1 MRHSIILLL
10 GMTLWM
16 TEGHAQNVN
25 SQGAR
30 KALDD
35 FRKETRKEFEE
46 FRQQCLKEY
55 ADVVRNPWRL
65 FEETPPVPAPK
76 KDEVPPIV
84 MPEDDKGKPLK
95 DHSVVIDEVVNP
107 IPIMPLPQPI
117 EPIEETPVENQPRIS
132 FAFYGTDC
140 NVRFDKDKLFS
151 LTDISEES
159 VAQTFEQM
167 GNKDYDNMIIDCL
180 RLRDDLQLNDWAYL
194 QMLKQLSAIIAGN
207 NTNVGTLLIAYLYMQ
222 SGYKMRIGSDYER
235 LYLLFASRHTIYEQ
249 TSYSI
254 DGETYYGIES
264 LPSRLHICQ
273 AAFPKEKSLSLLLH
287 CQPKFTESTSS
298 ERTISSKEY
307 ADMAVTTHVNKNL
320 ISFYDAYP
328 ASMIDNNFMTKWA
341 TYANTPISKDVETQ
355 LYSQLKKKIKGDT
368 PLNAIEKLLNWVQT
382 GFAYEYDDKVW
393 GHDRAFFAEESLYYP
408 YCDCEDRSILFTR
421 IVRDVMGLECILV
434 YYPGHLAAAVAFTN
448 DDVRGD
454 YIMLNG
460 KRFIVCDPTYI
471 GAPVGLT
478 MPGMD
483 NQKAKVI
490 LLNK

>member
-16 TEGHAQNVN
+16 TGGHAQNVN

-95 DHSVVIDEVVNP
+95 DHSVVIDEIVN
-107 IPIMPLPQPI
+107 
-117 EPIEETPVENQPRIS
+117 
-132 FAFYGTDC
+132 
-140 NVRFDKDKLFS
+140 DKDKLFS
-151 LTDISEES
+151 LTDISKES

-167 GNKDYDNMIIDCL
+167 ENKDYDNMIIDCL

-287 CQPKFTESTSS
+287 CQPKFAESTSS

-328 ASMIDNNFMTKWA
+328 ASMIDNNFMTDVFA
-341 TYANTPISKDVETQ
+341 ADTSK
-355 LYSQLKKKIKGDT
+355 
-368 PLNAIEKLLNWVQT
+368 
-382 GFAYEYDDKVW
+382 
-393 GHDRAFFAEESLYYP
+393 
-408 YCDCEDRSILFTR
+408 
-421 IVRDVMGLECILV
+421 
-434 YYPGHLAAAVAFTN
+434 
-448 DDVRGD
+448 
-454 YIMLNG
+454 
-460 KRFIVCDPTYI
+460 
-471 GAPVGLT
+471 
-478 MPGMD
+478 
-483 NQKAKVI
+483 
-490 LLNK
+490 NKNS